1 MKDIIIVHKDVVTLT
16 IFENLNTDK
25 HDLEPIQCAFDL
37 TQKCSPNCAAC
48 ETLNGPIQES
58 TAHVDH
64 AICHRGAFTIGCI
77 VEK

>member
-1 MKDIIIVHKDVVTLT
+1 MKNIIIVNKDIVTST

-37 TQKCSPNCAAC
+37 TKKCSPNCAAC

-58 TAHVDH
+58 GPHVNH
-64 AICHRGAFTIGCI
+64 AICRRGAFTIGCI
-77 VEK
+77 SE